1 MRTSPIINLKNNL
14 LLDEDYFKY
23 NEMIYKNEHVI
34 DKDLLVKLLNK
45 HFDLYY
51 TFLKIN
57 LFIYRFEIKGLNKEL
72 KDFKHYK
79 GKNYYIDDLDC
90 ILRFYYRN
98 YPRCQSAMRKIIKY
112 KLRPKNELK
121 LLEMILNNPAEQ
133 QIRPVFDDEMILDA

>member
-1 MRTSPIINLKNNL
+1 MSPITNLKNNL
-14 LLDEDYFKY
+14 LLDEDYVKY
-23 NEMIYKNEHVI
+23 DEIYKNEHVI
-34 DKDLLVKLLNK
+34 DKDLLIKLLNK

-90 ILRFYYRN
+90 ILRFYYNN
-98 YPRCQSAMRKIIKY
+98 YPRCRSAMRKIIKY

-121 LLEMILNNPAEQ
+121 LLGMILSVPAEE

>member
-1 MRTSPIINLKNNL
+1 MGTSPIIKLKNDL
-14 LLDEDYFKY
+14 LLDENYNKY
-23 NEMIYKNEHVI
+23 YEIYKNEHVI
-34 DKDLLVKLLNK
+34 DKDLLIKLLNK

-51 TFLKIN
+51 SFLKIN

-79 GKNYYIDDLDC
+79 GRCYYIDDLDC

-98 YPRCQSAMRKIIKY
+98 YTRCQSAMRKIIKY

-121 LLEMILNNPAEQ
+121 LLGMILSVPAEE